1 MWPTSEQGL
10 VSRSAYLSF
19 GKGIKSGLLDT
30 SSMLAEVHVLQHHDT
45 AQKQSSGVSEAL
57 AGNVGGRAVNSLEDG
72 ALVTDVTGGSET
84 KTTDQTGAHVGKNV
98 TVEVRHDKNLVVVRR
113 GVSDDLEARV
123 VQQLCVEFDIGEL
136 LGNITGEV
144 QEETIGHLHDG
155 SLVHDADLLL
165 VDGTSVLEGKAQNS
179 LRGLLCDEL
188 NALHNAIDDDVLNAR
203 VFTLGVLT
211 DQDGIDVVVGGL
223 VASNGTARTH
233 VGEKV
238 EGAAESKVQRNVS
251 LANGSLKIFSAQQK
265 ISMTHESVDIQQ
277 GVP

>member
-1 MWPTSEQGL
+1 
-10 VSRSAYLSF
+10 
-19 GKGIKSGLLDT
+19 
-30 SSMLAEVHVLQHHDT
+30 MLAKAHVLKHHDT
-45 AQKQSSGVSEAL
+45 AQKQSSGVSKTL

-84 KTTDQTGAHVGKNV
+84 ETTDQTGAHIGQNV
-98 TVEVRHDKNLVVVRR
+98 TVQVRHDKNLVVVRS

-123 VQQLCVEFDIGEL
+123 VQQLCVEFNIREL

-165 VDGTSVLEGKAQNS
+165 VDGTSVLESKAQDS
-179 LRGLLCDEL
+179 LRGLLGDEL
-188 NALHNAIDDDVLNAR
+188 DALHNAIDDDVLNAR

-211 DQDGIDVVVGGL
+211 DQDGIDVVVRSL
-223 VASNGTARTH
+223 IASNGTARTH

-238 EGAAESKVQRNVS
+238 EGTAESEVQRNVS
-251 LANGSLKIFSAQQK
+251 LSNGGLKIFHAQQK
-265 ISMTHESVDIQQ
+265 DFHDT
-277 GVP
+277 